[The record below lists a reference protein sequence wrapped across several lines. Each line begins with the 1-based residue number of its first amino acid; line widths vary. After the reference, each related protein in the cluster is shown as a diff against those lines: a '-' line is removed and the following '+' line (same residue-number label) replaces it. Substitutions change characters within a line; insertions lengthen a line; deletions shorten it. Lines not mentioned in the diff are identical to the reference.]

1 MCVSLTVAKFMSCV
15 IHIST
20 DVYLSLNGEVI
31 PNHGYV
37 EISDIGSND
46 ITALLCHTNR
56 PAHYG
61 GHERPNSGG
70 YWVAPDGTKVGGLG
84 STDVPGFRRNRGP
97 MVVRLRRWISG
108 TPDEGI
114 YRCSLNDAKESHQR
128 RYIGLYNTGGGKENA
143 TYDSVISLIPTGV
156 VSLSGGMTF
165 TLISDSQFILTCVST
180 GGPATT
186 VIWTRDSAP
195 AVGRNETDIVD
206 GVTGTSNN
214 TLLVTGRMEGL
225 YTCTVSNRVSTESSA
240 SLTVAGEDHTLSQL
254 LSHFSS
260 PPLTS
265 SLSSLWCDGVSE
277 WTEQSTSHLDT
288 ISWTQCHWLHHFTP
302 RSRWRREWLSGGWGD

>member
-1 MCVSLTVAKFMSCV
+1 M
-15 IHIST
+15 
-20 DVYLSLNGEVI
+20 YLSLNGEVI

-37 EISDIGSND
+37 EISDIGSSD
-46 ITALLCHTNR
+46 TTALLCHTNK
-56 PAHYG
+56 PPPPGSAT
-61 GHERPNSGG
+61 SGG
-70 YWVAPDGTKVGGLG
+70 DWFAPDGTRVAGLHFN
-84 STDVPGFRRNRGP
+84 SVPGFERNRSP
-97 MVVRLRRWISG
+97 MVVRLRSTSG
-108 TPDEGI
+108 TPYGGI
-114 YRCSLNDAKESHQR
+114 YECSVQEQGATDTSKV
-128 RYIGLYNTGGGKENA
+128 YVGLYNTGGG
-143 TYDSVISLIPTGV
+143 SVDWPTIAIMCVLSIATGV
-156 VSLSGGMTF
+156 VSLSSGMAF
-165 TLISDSQFILTCVST
+165 TLFPSYNLFLLTCNST

-186 VIWTRDSAP
+186 VTWTRDSAP
-195 AVGRNETDIVD
+195 AVGLIDTVLVD

-225 YTCTVSNRVSTESSA
+225 YTCTVSNRVSNESSA

-288 ISWTQCHWLHHFTP
+288 ISWAQCHWLHHLLPAT
-302 RSRWRREWLSGGWGD
+302 RWRTQLKALSGG